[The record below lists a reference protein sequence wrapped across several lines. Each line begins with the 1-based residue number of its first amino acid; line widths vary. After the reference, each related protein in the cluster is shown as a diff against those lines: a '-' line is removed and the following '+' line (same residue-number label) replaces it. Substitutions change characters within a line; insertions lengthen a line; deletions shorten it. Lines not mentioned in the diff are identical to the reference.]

1 MYINIVKETFNNYKY
16 YGDEGEL
23 SLSKSQREKMFKEIL
38 KDVKEAP
45 NFTKIKGFTTIFN
58 KYKDYIEDLSKH
70 QDEDHFDINKQTKR
84 EKIDQIISYIFINI
98 NLVIQV
104 IMIIFVI
111 ILMKRIKSKR
121 DLGNETSI
129 QTGQSRK
136 KSKQKSRFKKDNQGI
151 QDLSSI
157 QKIIKKNKTKKE
169 HSHRRKNK

>member
-1 MYINIVKETFNNYKY
+1 MYLNSVKKTFNY
-16 YGDEGEL
+16 YGDEDNDSSSE
-23 SLSKSQREKMFKEIL
+23 SQREKMFEEYL
-38 KDVKEAP
+38 KGVKEAP
-45 NFTKIKGFTTIFN
+45 SLTKIKGFTTIFN

-70 QDEDHFDINKQTKR
+70 QNEDHFDIKEQTKK
-84 EKIDQIISYIFINI
+84 EKIDQIISFIFINI

-129 QTGQSRK
+129 QTGQSREKNKK
-136 KSKQKSRFKKDNQGI
+136 KSRDKKNNQGI

-157 QKIIKKNKTKKE
+157 QRIIKKNKTKKD